1 MAFSPLEPEDDNGE
15 ITAVLPLKTYAL
27 DLSGTIDGRDA
38 ILQLVDKAVRTA
50 RYRFPIYDWDYGC
63 ELEDIIGQD
72 VSVAL
77 LESEIPRVIRE
88 ALIYDDRIDSVG
100 GFDIRREAD
109 ALYVSFFV
117 TVDGENIP
125 VEISI

>member
-1 MAFSPLEPEDDNGE
+1 MAFSPLVATEDDDSPV
-15 ITAVLPLKTYAL
+15 AVLPLKTYAL

-38 ILQLVDKAVRTA
+38 ILQFVDKAVRTA

-63 ELEDIIGQD
+63 EIEDLIGQD

-88 ALIYDDRIDSVG
+88 ALIYDDRIDDVG
-100 GFDIRREAD
+100 GFTIRREAD
-109 ALYVSFFV
+109 NLYVSFFV
-117 TVDGENIP
+117 MVNGENIP
-125 VEISI
+125 VGVTI

>member
-1 MAFSPLEPEDDNGE
+1 MGTTEEDESPV
-15 ITAVLPLKTYAL
+15 AVLPLKTYAL

-38 ILQLVDKAVRTA
+38 ILQFVDKAVRTA

-63 ELEDIIGQD
+63 EIDDLIGQD

-88 ALIYDDRIDSVG
+88 ALIYDDRIDDVG
-100 GFDIRREAD
+100 GFTIRREAD
-109 ALYVSFFV
+109 NLYVSFFV
-117 TVDGENIP
+117 TVNGENIP
-125 VEISI
+125 SEVTI

>member
-1 MAFSPLEPEDDNGE
+1 MAFSPLAATEEDE
-15 ITAVLPLKTYAL
+15 SPVAVLPLKTYAL

-38 ILQLVDKAVRTA
+38 ILQFVDKAIRTA

-63 ELEDIIGQD
+63 EIEDLIGQD

-88 ALIYDDRIDSVG
+88 ALIYDDRIDDVG
-100 GFDIRREAD
+100 GFTIRREAD
-109 ALYVSFFV
+109 NLYVSFFV
-117 TVDGENIP
+117 TVNGENIP
-125 VEISI
+125 AEISL